1 MSGVTAGIFAL
12 AGVLVGA
19 LSTAVSAWFFERRK
33 EKRSLLVAARLV
45 REDVVQAGPCLETLL
60 GRGWFEGLSLEIASW
75 SEHRAQLAASLPKD
89 AWDEI
94 ANAMAGVARIQ
105 TMITELLKLKG
116 DGFESDAIPADG
128 RDITLQ
134 VVEALRDASDHLD
147 RIA

>member
-1 MSGVTAGIFAL
+1 MTAGIFAL

-19 LSTAVSAWFFERRK
+19 LSTAVSTWFFERRK
-33 EKRSLLVAARLV
+33 EKRSLIVAARLV

-60 GRGWFEGLSLEIASW
+60 RRGWFEGLDLEIANW
-75 SEHRAQLAASLPKD
+75 PEQRAQLAASLPKG

-105 TMITELLKLKG
+105 IMISELLKVHG
-116 DGFESDAIPADG
+116 EFESDAIPTDG
-128 RDITLQ
+128 REATLQ
-134 VVEALRDASDHLD
+134 VLEALRNASDHLD

>member
-1 MSGVTAGIFAL
+1 MTAGIFAL

-19 LSTAVSAWFFERRK
+19 FSTAVSTWFFERRK
-33 EKRSLLVAARLV
+33 EKCSLTVAARLV

-60 GRGWFEGLSLEIASW
+60 RRGWFEGLDLEIVSW
-75 SEHRAQLAASLPKD
+75 PEQRAQLAASLPKD

-105 TMITELLKLKG
+105 IMISELLKVQG
-116 DGFESDAIPADG
+116 EFESDAIPMDG
-128 RDITLQ
+128 RDVTLQ
-134 VVEALRDASDHLD
+134 VLKALRDASDHLD